1 MYILFK
7 IYVLINLFLI
17 KIFFKIIECEIVI
30 ENNIII
36 MVFVDVC
43 GLKINQLKNS
53 FFSDFGGLFIYLLD
67 DVLILIINFI
77 VFYDIDVRK

>member
-7 IYVLINLFLI
+7 IYVVINLFLI

-43 GLKINQLKNS
+43 GLKIN
-53 FFSDFGGLFIYLLD
+53 
-67 DVLILIINFI
+67 
-77 VFYDIDVRK
+77 

>member
-1 MYILFK
+1 MNILFK

-43 GLKINQLKNS
+43 GLKIN
-53 FFSDFGGLFIYLLD
+53 
-67 DVLILIINFI
+67 
-77 VFYDIDVRK
+77 

>member
-30 ENNIII
+30 ENKIII

-43 GLKINQLKNS
+43 GLKIN
-53 FFSDFGGLFIYLLD
+53 
-67 DVLILIINFI
+67 
-77 VFYDIDVRK
+77 

>member
-7 IYVLINLFLI
+7 IYVLINLFLK

-43 GLKINQLKNS
+43 GLKIN
-53 FFSDFGGLFIYLLD
+53 
-67 DVLILIINFI
+67 
-77 VFYDIDVRK
+77 

>member
-43 GLKINQLKNS
+43 GLKIN
-53 FFSDFGGLFIYLLD
+53 
-67 DVLILIINFI
+67 
-77 VFYDIDVRK
+77 